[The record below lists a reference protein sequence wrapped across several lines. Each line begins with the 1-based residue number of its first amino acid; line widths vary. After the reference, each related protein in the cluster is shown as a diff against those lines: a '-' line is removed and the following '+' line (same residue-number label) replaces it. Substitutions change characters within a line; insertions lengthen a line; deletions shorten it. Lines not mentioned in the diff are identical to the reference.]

1 MGGNVVFCVAAKL
14 ICSSVVP
21 SRYTSPSHQA
31 ARELSVS
38 PKKLAQMPVNPKH
51 RGILD
56 KIGHPIV
63 AVRAR
68 SANNVLFKLNNGLLM
83 DSDLVQD
90 VDFLHK
96 LFPALLLKP
105 GPDDEADA
113 IAVLE
118 SFLCDTMRILVRLG
132 TNQLLQEWVV
142 ENHYTTALGDLQ
154 VLCRAWLSGVPSSP
168 PTRMHKTFLT
178 HTHTVVCSVRPLSRL
193 LCCSWSPPLRVRST
207 SPI

>member
-1 MGGNVVFCVAAKL
+1 
-14 ICSSVVP
+14 
-21 SRYTSPSHQA
+21 
-31 ARELSVS
+31 LSVS

-154 VLCRAWLSGVPSSP
+154 VLCRAWLSGVPSSHAP
-168 PTRMHKTFLT
+168 PYSNAQNVS
-178 HTHTVVCSVRPLSRL
+178 HTHTPLSAAFGRSLASCVAVGL
-193 LCCSWSPPLRVRST
+193 LRCECAPPRRFEGARA
-207 SPI
+207 